1 MKRHE
6 AVIER
11 EMARLAEL
19 RASIPGHVDI
29 DTIEDLEIEDVVEL
43 TVGQI
48 YYFKEYLYIYGISFR
63 SGMDVTVIYLP
74 HHVTNLPYS
83 PYCPIFATLTLS
95 IALLFPFPLAPLSL
109 SLRHINV

>member
-1 MKRHE
+1 
-6 AVIER
+6 
-11 EMARLAEL
+11 MARLAEL

-48 YYFKEYLYIYGISFR
+48 YYFNIFIYILQNSISLG

-95 IALLFPFPLAPLSL
+95 IALLFPFPLAPPTPLPSLPLS
-109 SLRHINV
+109 SNI

>member
-48 YYFKEYLYIYGISFR
+48 YYFNLQVLYIYSKIAFR
-63 SGMDVTVIYLP
+63 
-74 HHVTNLPYS
+74 
-83 PYCPIFATLTLS
+83 
-95 IALLFPFPLAPLSL
+95 
-109 SLRHINV
+109 

>member
-48 YYFKEYLYIYGISFR
+48 YYFNILRSIYIYTVFH
-63 SGMDVTVIYLP
+63 SGVGWTLQLSI
-74 HHVTNLPYS
+74 
-83 PYCPIFATLTLS
+83 CPIT
-95 IALLFPFPLAPLSL
+95 
-109 SLRHINV
+109 